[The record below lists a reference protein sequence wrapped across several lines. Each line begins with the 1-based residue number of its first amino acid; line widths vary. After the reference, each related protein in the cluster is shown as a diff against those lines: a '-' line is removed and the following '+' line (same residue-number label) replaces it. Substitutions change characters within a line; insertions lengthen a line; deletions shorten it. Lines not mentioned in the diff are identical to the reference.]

1 MNSLKRLFNLPIWI
15 AIAIAISYF
24 GIMFFL
30 AYFVN
35 ITAFLVY
42 LFTSVG
48 IVCGYEYGHNRGK
61 SAGFKEGLH
70 YLDDKERQIERLKK
84 HLTEKEVDDLLKLSA
99 LELTY
104 VHQGMMPDEAK
115 RQAEIDMTMY
125 LKHNNQ
131 KEAKPPN

>member
-35 ITAFLVY
+35 ITAFLIY
-42 LFTSVG
+42 LFTSIG